1 MRGQGIPQYGHQIH
15 FIFSF
20 FSQRVASLRPRR
32 CQALYD
38 CDADLDDE
46 LSFKEGEIII
56 VLQAETED
64 GDWMEGEIEGD
75 PKRRGKVPINFVHML
90 TD

>member
-1 MRGQGIPQYGHQIH
+1 MVKWFYDL
-15 FIFSF
+15 
-20 FSQRVASLRPRR
+20 QRMGSVRQRR

-46 LSFKEGEIII
+46 LSFTEGEIII
-56 VLQAETED
+56 VLKAETED
-64 GDWMEGEIEGD
+64 GDWMEGMIEGQ
-75 PKRRGKVPINFVHML
+75 PNRRGKVPINFVHML